1 MNNKNCI
8 VYLVRSTK
16 DDIDGLNKSLELVS
30 KNVLPFSENFDILLF
45 HEDSLDSFLPDIIK
59 LPNIKFHKIEFSV
72 PDYPEEIKNNI
83 PEFYPHPTHGN
94 GPIAWGHPGFTLGYR
109 HMCRFFAGEIFKNDI
124 LKDYD
129 YYMRL
134 DTDSFILSP
143 LNYDIFKW
151 AKEKKCYYGYIAP
164 AVQHDNPKVAEGLSS
179 KVREKYPNSIP
190 EFLLYYTN
198 FELVYLPWF
207 RGKYM
212 EFYDYVDKLGG
223 IYTNRWGDHIIRFLG
238 VNLFMNKENII
249 PVHGFTYQHGAVY
262 RV

>member
-1 MNNKNCI
+1 MSNKSCI

-16 DDIDGLNKSLELVS
+16 EDIDGLNKSLDLVS
-30 KNVLPFSENFDILLF
+30 KNILPYTKDLDILLF
-45 HEDSLDSFLPDIIK
+45 HEESLDNFLPDIIK
-59 LPNIKFHKIEFSV
+59 LPNIKLHKIEFNI
-72 PDYPEEIKNNI
+72 PEYPEEIKNNI
-83 PEFYPHPTHGN
+83 PEFYPHPTHGK

-124 LKDYD
+124 LKEYD

-151 AKEKKCYYGYIAP
+151 AKENKCYYGYIAP
-164 AVQHDNPKVAEGLSS
+164 AVQYDNPKVAEGLSD
-179 KVREKYPNSIP
+179 KVKEKYPNNIP

-198 FELVYLPWF
+198 FELVYIPWF

-212 EFYDYVDKLGG
+212 EFYDYVDSLGG
-223 IYTNRWGDHIIRFLG
+223 IYT
-238 VNLFMNKENII
+238 
-249 PVHGFTYQHGAVY
+249 
-262 RV
+262 